1 MKCPKCVEDGQT
13 SRVYDNGSVSHLLG
27 WSPYYDEAGDYH
39 AHDPND
45 LRTNYSCSN
54 GHRFG
59 MLRQKPCP
67 NAKCD
72 YGHSESEFMGMF
84 T

>member
-1 MKCPKCVEDGQT
+1 MKCPECVKDGVT
-13 SRVYDNGSVSHLLG
+13 SKVYDNGSVSHLLG
-27 WSPYYDEAGDYH
+27 WRPFHDEDGEYH

-45 LRTNYSCSN
+45 LRTDYSCSN

-59 MLRQKPCP
+59 MQWTKRCP

-72 YGHSESEFMGMF
+72 YGRGEPEFMGLF